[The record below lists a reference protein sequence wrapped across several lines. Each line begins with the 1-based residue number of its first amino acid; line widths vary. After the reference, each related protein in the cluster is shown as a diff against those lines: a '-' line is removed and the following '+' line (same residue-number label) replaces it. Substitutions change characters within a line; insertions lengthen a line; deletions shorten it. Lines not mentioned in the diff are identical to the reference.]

1 MATKKTKE
9 LKTKYEMKRHMK
21 TSIGRSTNTSPKNKN
36 KKRDWKA
43 YRGQGK

>member
-1 MATKKTKE
+1 MKK
-9 LKTKYEMKRHMK
+9 LKTKSEMKRHMK
-21 TSIGRSTNTSPKNKN
+21 TSIGNSINTSPKSKH

>member
-1 MATKKTKE
+1 MATRKTKE
-9 LKTKYEMKRHMK
+9 LKTKSEMKRHMK
-21 TSIGRSTNTSPKNKN
+21 TSIGNSINTSPKSKH